1 MEPSVVSPGAAVEAL
16 EDGAENGSATLGWR
30 FDDRC
35 NVVGRRRG
43 RIDRTGFR
51 LLFRCSSRACTL
63 AAFQFL
69 EAELVVFLRLAD
81 RFLHLQ
87 KLEAHFFDTAVELP
101 DLFLKLLNLIGFIG
115 LNPHNRGLLR
125 VDRAEATPAPN
136 SGPETAVPLKP
147 VQAASPSIP
156 ATTSF
161 FISFVLP

>member
-1 MEPSVVSPGAAVEAL
+1 MRP
-16 EDGAENGSATLGWR
+16 
-30 FDDRC
+30 C
-35 NVVGRRRG
+35 RRHYH
-43 RIDRTGFR
+43 FPVP
-51 LLFRCSSRACTL
+51 
-63 AAFQFL
+63 
-69 EAELVVFLRLAD
+69 EAEFIVFLRLAD

-101 DLFLKLLNLIGFIG
+101 DLLFKLLNPIGFVG
-115 LNPHNRGLLR
+115 LNPDDRGLLR

-136 SGPETAVPLKP
+136 SGPETAMPLKP